1 MTHVIKQRSDF
12 TCVACVACM
21 ATGTGLKEFQRF
33 FYFKGPPYSDRDLH
47 RYLLS
52 KGYVVGVGFQNVSEG
67 KFKADLTL
75 KIGFSV
81 KDFAAYVI
89 VKSQR
94 FKGMEHVLYWTGSE
108 ILDPNPEIK
117 TPGLPL
123 SEYDIVAWYPISKF
137 SDAGE
142 LKKCR

>member
-52 KGYVVGVGFQNVSEG
+52 KGHVVGLGFGNVNKG

-75 KIGFSV
+75 KIGFRIS
-81 KDFAAYVI
+81 DFAAYVV
-89 VKSQR
+89 VKSMR
-94 FKGMEHVLYWTGSE
+94 FKGMEHVVYWTGSE
-108 ILDPNPEIK
+108 ILDPNPEVK